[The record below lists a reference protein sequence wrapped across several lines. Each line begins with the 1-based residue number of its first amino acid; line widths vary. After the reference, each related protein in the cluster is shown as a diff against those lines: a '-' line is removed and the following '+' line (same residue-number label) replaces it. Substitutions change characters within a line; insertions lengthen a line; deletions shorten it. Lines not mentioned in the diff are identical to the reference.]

1 MPAST
6 SDGIARLSIAT
17 GAPVM
22 PVFMVRQGDTIHHHI
37 KIMPAFYPEKRRDRE
52 AAALEYTQLYSD
64 VLETA
69 IREHPDHWNWIH
81 RRWKTRP
88 PGEPRFTNTPQ
99 AHSYKEIPMADRVQ
113 IIGSYLSPYVRKV
126 LVVLDLKG
134 IPYESDPI
142 VPFYGDERFSQISPV
157 RRIPVL
163 IDSQATLT
171 DSSVICQYLEDLC
184 PEPALYPA
192 NIVDRA
198 RARWLEEYADSRM
211 GEVFIW
217 RLFNQVAIKPN
228 VWGEQTD
235 NAIVAKTLSEEIPQI
250 LDYLETQL
258 PAEGFIF
265 GKVSIA
271 DISIA
276 CFFRNAAFARF
287 KPDAS
292 RWPRTAALVERTLN
306 LPSFQ
311 KLKPIEERMLRT
323 PIAQHR
329 AALTELGIPITQST
343 YGTAEPRRGL
353 MRID

>member
-1 MPAST
+1 
-6 SDGIARLSIAT
+6 
-17 GAPVM
+17 
-22 PVFMVRQGDTIHHHI
+22 
-37 KIMPAFYPEKRRDRE
+37 
-52 AAALEYTQLYSD
+52 
-64 VLETA
+64 
-69 IREHPDHWNWIH
+69 
-81 RRWKTRP
+81 
-88 PGEPRFTNTPQ
+88 
-99 AHSYKEIPMADRVQ
+99 MADRVQ

-142 VPFYGDERFSQISPV
+142 VPFYGDERFSRISPV

-163 IDSQATLT
+163 IDSHATLT

-235 NAIVAKTLSEEIPQI
+235 NAIVAKTLGEEIPQI

-276 CFFRNAAFARF
+276 CFFRNAAFAKF

-292 RWPRTAALVERTLN
+292 RWPRTAALVELTLN

-311 KLKPIEERMLRT
+311 KLKPIEDRMLRT